1 MPFFFTNI
9 GSKLANQL
17 PAPDISPNN
26 FLANRVLQSVFI
38 NPVTDKEIIEI
49 SSHFKSGKA
58 AGFDNVNMTLVKAY
72 ISAIAEPLSYL
83 INLSISTGIVPD
95 NIKVAKIIPLY
106 KGECHSNFTNYR
118 PISILPAFSKFFE
131 KVISL

>member
-1 MPFFFTNI
+1 M
-9 GSKLANQL
+9 
-17 PAPDISPNN
+17 
-26 FLANRVLQSVFI
+26 QSVFI

-58 AGFDNVNMTLVKAY
+58 AGFDNVYMTLVKAY

-83 INLSISTGIVPD
+83 INLSISTRIVPD
-95 NIKVAKIIPLY
+95 NIKLAKILPVY
-106 KGECHSNFTNYR
+106 KNESHSSFTKYQ

-131 KVISL
+131 KVMFERLVNFLNKLKILYEHQYGQS